1 MLTRPQSR
9 RMKSTFE
16 KKLAPFFRCQHYNSM
31 INVFFF
37 SSEIRGCIA
46 QRLVCTCIIDKKKK
60 KNWWIVYT
68 TLTCMIHN
76 FFISNMYKTASLT
89 LDPWMRTCFLGWSPQ
104 FDSKFSFLFHSLIVI
119 WFFINKLQGTIFHLP
134 VWKRILKSY
143 TIFTRV

>member
-37 SSEIRGCIA
+37 FIWNKGLHCPKA
-46 QRLVCTCIIDKKKK
+46 CLYMHYWQKK